1 MALEIKG
8 VDISYC
14 QSGLNYEKLKAD
26 GIKFAIIRA
35 SITGTESHKQF
46 VDNLLN
52 RHVNGCIS
60 QGIDYGFYH
69 YSCAIT
75 VEEAKKEAQ
84 FIVEQIKRYPLPTYP
99 VYFDAEEG
107 QIADLGKKAA
117 TDIALAFI
125 DEVERLGYPGGI
137 YANPSWVEDFLEKGR
152 ILGHKDLWLA
162 HWVSKPRQYGQK
174 LWQSGLRYSA
184 GMAIDADVCY
194 VDYPAE
200 TAAWYNAHG
209 VTIPESVP
217 KKSMDEIINEIW
229 DGLWGS
235 GQQRY
240 DDLTAAG
247 YDYYAIQDEITRRQ
261 KEQAEAFEAG
271 IRVSSTVMVKQ
282 GAKTYSGGF
291 LASFV
296 CNRPHVVSEIMRDR
310 AVICYG
316 NIVVA
321 AVNVNDLTLASA
333 ESSASSASTPTTQG
347 IKVGSAVMLR
357 RGATD
362 YNGGKL
368 AAFVYDRPH
377 IVSEIKGD
385 CAVITF
391 GGVVVAAVNVNDL
404 TLA

>member
-35 SITGTESHKQF
+35 SVTGTESHKQF

-52 RHVNGCIS
+52 RHVNGCIDQS
-60 QGIDYGFYH
+60 IDYGFYH
-69 YSCAIT
+69 YSCAVS

-84 FIVEQIKRYPLPTYP
+84 FIVEQIKKYPLPTYP
-99 VYFDAEEG
+99 VFFDAEES
-107 QIADLGKKAA
+107 QIADLGKKRA

-125 DEVERLGYPGGI
+125 DEVELLGYPSGI
-137 YANPSWVEDFLEKGR
+137 YANPSWIEDFLEKDR

-162 HWVSKPRQYGQK
+162 HWTSKPRQYDQK

-184 GMAIDADVCY
+184 GMKIDADVCY

-200 TAAWYNAHG
+200 TAAWYSAHG
-209 VTIPESVP
+209 KLPITAT
-217 KKSMDEIINEIW
+217 KKSMYEIIDEIW

-247 YDYYAIQDEITRRQ
+247 YDYYAIQDEINRRQ
-261 KEQAEAFEAG
+261 KEEAKASEAEIKVG
-271 IRVSSTVMVKQ
+271 SIVMVKS
-282 GAKTYSGGF
+282 GAKTYNGSF

-296 CNRPHVVSEIMRDR
+296 CSRPHVVSEIFGDR
-310 AVICYG
+310 AVICYD

-321 AVNVNDLTLASA
+321 AVHVDDLTLASA
-333 ESSASSASTPTTQG
+333 ENSVSTPTTPN
-347 IKVGSAVMLR
+347 IKVGSTVTLL
-357 RGATD
+357 RGAKTYD
-362 YNGGKL
+362 GGKL

-377 IVSEIKGD
+377 IVSEINGD
-385 CAVITF
+385 RAVITF
-391 GGVVVAAVNVNDL
+391 DGVVVAAVNVNDL
-404 TLA
+404 TMK

>member
-14 QSGLNYEKLKAD
+14 QSGLNYEKLKTD
-26 GIKFAIIRA
+26 SIKFAIIRA
-35 SITGTESHKQF
+35 SVTGTSTHKQF
-46 VDNLLN
+46 ADDLLN
-52 RHVNGCIS
+52 RHVNGCIA

-69 YSCAIT
+69 YSCAVS

-84 FIVEQIKRYPLPTYP
+84 FIAEQIKKYPLPTYP
-99 VYFDAEEG
+99 VFFDAEEA
-107 QIADLGKKAA
+107 QIADLGKEKA
-117 TDIALAFI
+117 TDIALAFV
-125 DEVERLGYPGGI
+125 DEVERLGYPSGI
-137 YANPSWVEDFLEKGR
+137 YANPSWIEDFLEKDR

-162 HWVSKPRQYGQK
+162 HWVSNPRQYCQK

-184 GMAIDADVCY
+184 GMKIDADVCY

-200 TAAWYNAHG
+200 TAAWYSAHG
-209 VTIPESVP
+209 KLPVAAT
-217 KKSMDEIINEIW
+217 KKSLDEIIDEIW

-247 YDYYAIQDEITRRQ
+247 YDYYAIQDEINRRQ
-261 KEQAEAFEAG
+261 EEEAKVSEAEIKVG
-271 IRVSSTVMVKQ
+271 STVMVKP
-282 GAKTYSGGF
+282 GAKMYNGGS

-296 CNRPHVVSEIMRDR
+296 YPRPHTVSEIVRDR

-316 NIVVA
+316 NVIVA
-321 AVNVNDLTLASA
+321 AMNVDDLTLASA
-333 ESSASSASTPTTQG
+333 ESSTSTPTTPN
-347 IKVGSAVMLR
+347 IKVGNTVTLR
-357 RGATD
+357 RGAKTYD
-362 YNGGKL
+362 GGKL

-377 IVSEIKGD
+377 IVSEINGD
-385 CAVITF
+385 RAVITF
-391 GGVVVAAVNVNDL
+391 GGDVVAAVNVQDL

>member
-1 MALEIKG
+1 MELKING

-14 QSGLNYEKLKAD
+14 QQGLNYEKLKAD

-35 SITGTESHKQF
+35 SVTGTGSHKQS
-46 VDNLLN
+46 VDSLLN
-52 RHVNGCIS
+52 RHVNGCVS

-69 YSCAIT
+69 YSCAVS
-75 VEEAKKEAQ
+75 VEEAKREAQ

-99 VYFDAEEG
+99 VFFDAEES
-107 QIADLGKKAA
+107 QIADLGKKKA

-137 YANPSWVEDFLEKGR
+137 YANPSWVEEFLEKDR

-162 HWVSKPRQYGQK
+162 HWVKTPRQYGQK
-174 LWQSGLRYSA
+174 MWQSGLRYSA

-200 TAAWYNAHG
+200 TAAWYKAHG
-209 VTIPESVP
+209 IALPENTP
-217 KKSMDEIINEIW
+217 KKSMDEIIDEIW
-229 DGLWGS
+229 NGLWGS

-247 YDYYAIQDEITRRQ
+247 YDYYAIQDEINRRQ
-261 KEQAEAFEAG
+261 KEQAETSEAKIKVG
-271 IRVSSTVMVKQ
+271 SSVLVKQ
-282 GAKTYSGGF
+282 GAKIYNGGF

-296 CNRPHVVSEIMRDR
+296 CNRPHVVTEIMRDR
-310 AVICYG
+310 AVICYD

-321 AVNVNDLTLASA
+321 AVNVSDLTLASA
-333 ESSASSASTPTTQG
+333 ESSVSTPN
-347 IKVGSAVMLR
+347 IKVGSTVTLR
-357 RGATD
+357 RYATD

-385 CAVITF
+385 RAVITF

-404 TLA
+404 ILA

>member
-14 QSGLNYEKLKAD
+14 QSGLNYEKLKTD
-26 GIKFAIIRA
+26 NIKFAIIRA
-35 SITGTESHKQF
+35 SVTGTSTHKQF
-46 VDNLLN
+46 ADDLLN
-52 RHVNGCIS
+52 RHVNGCIA

-69 YSCAIT
+69 YSCAVS
-75 VEEAKKEAQ
+75 VEEAKKEAR
-84 FIVEQIKRYPLPTYP
+84 FIVEQIKKYPLPTYP
-99 VYFDAEEG
+99 VFFDAEEA
-107 QIADLGKKAA
+107 QIADLGKKRA

-125 DEVERLGYPGGI
+125 DEVERLGYPSGI
-137 YANPSWVEDFLEKGR
+137 YANPSWIETFLEKDR
-152 ILGHKDLWLA
+152 ILEHKDLWLA

-184 GMAIDADVCY
+184 GMKIDADVCY

-200 TAAWYNAHG
+200 TADWYRAHG
-209 VTIPESVP
+209 IAVPESVP
-217 KKSMDEIINEIW
+217 KKSMDEIIDEIW
-229 DGLWGS
+229 LGLWGC

-247 YDYYAIQDEITRRQ
+247 YDPYAIQDEINRRLEEEA
-261 KEQAEAFEAG
+261 KMSEAEIKVG
-271 IRVSSTVMVKQ
+271 STVMVKP
-282 GAKTYSGGF
+282 GAKTYNGGY

-296 CNRPHVVSEIMRDR
+296 CSRPHVVSEIFGDR
-310 AVICYG
+310 AVICYA

-321 AVNVNDLTLASA
+321 AVNVDDLTLASA
-333 ESSASSASTPTTQG
+333 ENSVSTPPTPN
-347 IKVGSAVMLR
+347 IKVGSTVTLR
-357 RGATD
+357 RGAKTYD
-362 YNGGKL
+362 GGKL

-377 IVSEIKGD
+377 IVSELKGD
-385 CAVITF
+385 RAVITF

>member
-1 MALEIKG
+1 MELKING

-26 GIKFAIIRA
+26 GIKFAIVRA
-35 SITGTESHKQF
+35 SVTGTSSHKQF
-46 VDNLLN
+46 VDTLLN
-52 RHVNGCIS
+52 RHVNGCLD

-69 YSCAIT
+69 YSCAVS
-75 VEEAKKEAQ
+75 VEGAKREAQ
-84 FIVEQIKRYPLPTYP
+84 FCVEQIKRYPLPTYP
-99 VYFDAEEG
+99 VFFDAEEG
-107 QIADLGKKAA
+107 QIADLGKKKA

-125 DEVERLGYPGGI
+125 DEVERLGYPSGI
-137 YANPSWVEDFLEKGR
+137 YANPSWVETYLEKDR

-162 HWVSKPRQYGQK
+162 HWVKTPRQYGQK

-200 TAAWYNAHG
+200 TAAWYKAHG
-209 VTIPESVP
+209 VTLPESVP
-217 KKSMDEIINEIW
+217 KKSMDEIITEIW
-229 DGLWGS
+229 DGLWGC

-247 YDYYAIQDEITRRQ
+247 YDYYAIHDEINRRQ
-261 KEQAEAFEAG
+261 KEQAEASEAKIKVG
-271 IRVSSTVMVKQ
+271 STVMVKP
-282 GAKTYSGGF
+282 GAKTYNGGF

-296 CNRPHVVSEIMRDR
+296 CNRPHIVTEIIRDR
-310 AVICYG
+310 AVICYD

-321 AVNVNDLTLASA
+321 AVNVDDLTLASA
-333 ESSASSASTPTTQG
+333 ESPASTPTTPK
-347 IKVGSAVMLR
+347 IKVGSTVMLR
-357 RGATD
+357 RYATD

-385 CAVITF
+385 RAVITF
-391 GGVVVAAVNVNDL
+391 GGYVVAAVNVNDL
-404 TLA
+404 TLV

>member
-35 SITGTESHKQF
+35 SVTGTESHKQF
-46 VDNLLN
+46 VDELLN
-52 RHVNGCIS
+52 RHVNGCID
-60 QGIDYGFYH
+60 QGIDYGLYH
-69 YSCAIT
+69 YSCA
-75 VEEAKKEAQ
+75 VSAEEAKKEAQ
-84 FIVEQIKRYPLPTYP
+84 FVVDQIKKYPLPTYP
-99 VYFDAEEG
+99 VFFDAEDA
-107 QIADLGKKAA
+107 QIADLGKEKA

-125 DEVERLGYPGGI
+125 DEVERLGYPSGI
-137 YANPSWVEDFLEKGR
+137 YANPSWIEDFLEKDR

-184 GMAIDADVCY
+184 GMKIDADVCY

-200 TAAWYNAHG
+200 TAAWYKAHG
-209 VTIPESVP
+209 IAVPESVP

-247 YDYYAIQDEITRRQ
+247 YDYYAIQDEINRRQ
-261 KEQAEAFEAG
+261 KAEAVKSDAKIKVG
-271 IRVSSTVMVKQ
+271 SAVMVKQ
-282 GAKTYSGGF
+282 GAKTYNGGY
-291 LASFV
+291 LAPFV
-296 CNRPHVVSEIMRDR
+296 CNRPHVVSEIFGDR
-310 AVICYG
+310 AVICYD

-321 AVNVNDLTLASA
+321 AVNVDDLTLASA
-333 ESSASSASTPTTQG
+333 ESSTSTPTAPN
-347 IKVGSAVMLR
+347 IKVGSTVTLR
-357 RGATD
+357 RGSKTFD
-362 YNGGKL
+362 GGKL

-377 IVSEIKGD
+377 IVSELVGER
-385 CAVITF
+385 AVITF
-391 GGVVVAAVNVNDL
+391 DGKVVAAVNVNDL